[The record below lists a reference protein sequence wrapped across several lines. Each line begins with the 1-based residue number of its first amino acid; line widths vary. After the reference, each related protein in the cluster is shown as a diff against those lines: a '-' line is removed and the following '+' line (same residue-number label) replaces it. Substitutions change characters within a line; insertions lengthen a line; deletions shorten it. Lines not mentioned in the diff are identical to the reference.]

1 MLKNITI
8 IDLGKGD
15 VKYPLHLNQ
24 PTTYAQLFDVALE
37 LREFALKGMQEAAK
51 MDEPKIDESTLPV
64 QDVID
69 VVDTNTNV

>member
-1 MLKNITI
+1 MIKNITTI
-8 IDLGKGD
+8 ELGKGD

-51 MDEPKIDESTLPV
+51 IDEPKIEDPTPPTTDLS
-64 QDVID
+64 D
-69 VVDTNTNV
+69 VVVTNS